1 MISQIEQTMYRLN
14 NLDRTQQKLNFQL
27 GGERLENGSD
37 DSVLF
42 GRITSAQ
49 DKIRTFDGIKTL
61 VERTEVQNN
70 MADSSLAEVKN
81 LLTYVKSE
89 LIKANTDTVGD
100 TDLKSIAV
108 GLAGTRENL
117 FTLANTQVEGEYL
130 FAGSDSSVKPFVK
143 NPTTGAIT
151 YEGNNKLRKIAVEEG
166 SYRERGVN
174 GFDAM
179 MFSSSVAYE
188 NKTFTFSSTDRILDQ
203 DGNEWKIDMDNAVS
217 PSSPK
222 NPLTLVKYD
231 LDGNTTNEF
240 MNYASNGLALD
251 PLTGTYS
258 FTTPNVAGTKFEAKT
273 SIFDLMDNIINTLS
287 MVDGSGNQIDRAKV
301 RENLGR
307 QLDAVDKSFTDLTI
321 AHADLGAKNK
331 VFETSLE
338 SIESKLAEYRK
349 LETTLASSDLTE
361 VAIKLKALELT
372 YTAMYSTVSRT
383 NELSLV
389 NFMK

>member
-27 GGERLENGSD
+27 GEERLENGSD

-100 TDLKSIAV
+100 VDLKSIAV

-130 FAGSDSSVKPFVK
+130 FAGSDSSVRPFVK
-143 NPTTGAIT
+143 DPATGAIT

-179 MFSSSVAYE
+179 MFSSSVAYKNE
-188 NKTFTFSSTDRILDQ
+188 TLTFNSTDRILDQ
-203 DGNEWKIDMDNAVS
+203 DGNEWKLDTATNL
-217 PSSPK
+217 
-222 NPLTLVKYD
+222 LTKYD
-231 LDGNTTNEF
+231 LDGKATTTTQVVSF
-240 MNYASNGLALD
+240 DSTA
-251 PLTGTYS
+251 GTYS
-258 FTTPNVAGTKFEAKT
+258 FITPNVAGTKFEAKT
-273 SIFDLMDNIINTLS
+273 SIFDLMDNIINTLN
-287 MVDGSGNQIDRAKV
+287 MVDSSGNQIDRAKV

-307 QLDAVDKSFTDLTI
+307 QLDAVDKYFTDLTI

>member
-14 NLDRTQQKLNFQL
+14 NLDKTQQKLNFQL

-100 TDLKSIAV
+100 ADLKSIAV

-143 NPTTGAIT
+143 NPATGAIT

-179 MFSSSVAYE
+179 MFSSSVAYQLE
-188 NKTFTFSSTDRILDQ
+188 TFTFNSTDRILDQ
-203 DGNEWKIDMDNAVS
+203 DGNEWKLESDVS
-217 PSSPK
+217 TPPIFS
-222 NPLTLVKYD
+222 LRKYD
-231 LDGNTTNEF
+231 LDGKATTATQVVN
-240 MNYASNGLALD
+240 LD
-251 PLTGTYS
+251 STTGTYS

-273 SIFDLMDNIINTLS
+273 SVFDLMDNIINTLS

-301 RENLGR
+301 RENLGK
-307 QLDAVDKSFTDLTI
+307 QLESVDKSFTDLTI
-321 AHADLGAKNK
+321 AHSDLGAKNK

>member
-70 MADSSLAEVKN
+70 MADSSLAEVNN

-100 TDLKSIAV
+100 ADLKSIAV

-130 FAGSDSSVKPFVK
+130 FAGSDSSVRPFVK
-143 NPTTGAIT
+143 DPATGAIT

-179 MFSSSVAYE
+179 MFSSSVAYKNE
-188 NKTFTFSSTDRILDQ
+188 TLTFNSTDRILDQ
-203 DGNEWKIDMDNAVS
+203 DGNEWKLDTATNL
-217 PSSPK
+217 
-222 NPLTLVKYD
+222 LTKYD
-231 LDGNTTNEF
+231 LDGKATTTTQVVSF
-240 MNYASNGLALD
+240 DSTA
-251 PLTGTYS
+251 GTYS
-258 FTTPNVAGTKFEAKT
+258 FITPNVAGTKFEAKT
-273 SIFDLMDNIINTLS
+273 SIFDLMDNIINTLN
-287 MVDGSGNQIDRAKV
+287 MVDSSGNQIDRAKV
-301 RENLGR
+301 RENLGK
-307 QLDAVDKSFTDLTI
+307 QLEAVDKYFTDLTI

>member
-100 TDLKSIAV
+100 VDLKSIAV

-130 FAGSDSSVKPFVK
+130 FAGSDSSVRPFVK
-143 NPTTGAIT
+143 DPATGAIT

-179 MFSSSVAYE
+179 MFSSSVAYKNE
-188 NKTFTFSSTDRILDQ
+188 TLTFNSTDRILDQ
-203 DGNEWKIDMDNAVS
+203 DGNEWKLDTATNL
-217 PSSPK
+217 
-222 NPLTLVKYD
+222 LTKYD
-231 LDGNTTNEF
+231 LDGKATTTTQVVSF
-240 MNYASNGLALD
+240 DSTA
-251 PLTGTYS
+251 GTYS
-258 FTTPNVAGTKFEAKT
+258 FITPNVAGTKFEAKT
-273 SIFDLMDNIINTLS
+273 SIFDLMDNIINTLN
-287 MVDGSGNQIDRAKV
+287 MVDSSGNQIDRAKV

>member
-14 NLDRTQQKLNFQL
+14 NLDKTQQKLNFQL

-70 MADSSLAEVKN
+70 MADSSLAEVNN

-100 TDLKSIAV
+100 VDLKSIAV

-130 FAGSDSSVKPFVK
+130 FAGSDSSVRPFVK
-143 NPTTGAIT
+143 DPATGAIT

-179 MFSSSVAYE
+179 MFSSSVAYKNE
-188 NKTFTFSSTDRILDQ
+188 TLTFNSTDRILDQ
-203 DGNEWKIDMDNAVS
+203 DGNEWKLDTATNL
-217 PSSPK
+217 
-222 NPLTLVKYD
+222 LTKYD
-231 LDGNTTNEF
+231 LDGKATTTTQVVSF
-240 MNYASNGLALD
+240 DSTA
-251 PLTGTYS
+251 GTYS
-258 FTTPNVAGTKFEAKT
+258 FITPNVAGTKFEAKT
-273 SIFDLMDNIINTLS
+273 SIFDLMDNIINTLN
-287 MVDGSGNQIDRAKV
+287 MVDSSGNQIDRAKV

-361 VAIKLKALELT
+361 VSIKLKALELT

>member
-100 TDLKSIAV
+100 ADLKSIAV

-130 FAGSDSSVKPFVK
+130 FAGSDSSVRPFVK
-143 NPTTGAIT
+143 DPATGAIT

-179 MFSSSVAYE
+179 MFSSSVAYKNE
-188 NKTFTFSSTDRILDQ
+188 TLTFNSTDRILDQ
-203 DGNEWKIDMDNAVS
+203 DGNEWKLDTATNL
-217 PSSPK
+217 
-222 NPLTLVKYD
+222 LTKYD
-231 LDGNTTNEF
+231 LDGKATTTTQVVSF
-240 MNYASNGLALD
+240 DSTA
-251 PLTGTYS
+251 GTYS
-258 FTTPNVAGTKFEAKT
+258 FITPNVAGTKFEAKT
-273 SIFDLMDNIINTLS
+273 SIFDLMDNIINTLN
-287 MVDGSGNQIDRAKV
+287 MVDSSGNQIDRAKV
-301 RENLGR
+301 RENLGK
-307 QLDAVDKSFTDLTI
+307 QLEAVDKYFTDLTI

>member
-100 TDLKSIAV
+100 VDLKSIAV

-130 FAGSDSSVKPFVK
+130 FAGSDSSVRPFVK
-143 NPTTGAIT
+143 DPATGAIT

-179 MFSSSVAYE
+179 MFSSSVAYKNE
-188 NKTFTFSSTDRILDQ
+188 TLTFNSTDRILDQ
-203 DGNEWKIDMDNAVS
+203 DGNEWKLDTATNL
-217 PSSPK
+217 
-222 NPLTLVKYD
+222 LTKYD
-231 LDGNTTNEF
+231 LDGKATTTTQVVSF
-240 MNYASNGLALD
+240 DSTA
-251 PLTGTYS
+251 GTYS
-258 FTTPNVAGTKFEAKT
+258 FITPNVAGTKFEAKT
-273 SIFDLMDNIINTLS
+273 SIFDLMDNIINTLN
-287 MVDGSGNQIDRAKV
+287 MVDSSGNQIDRAKV

-321 AHADLGAKNK
+321 AHADL
-331 VFETSLE
+331 
-338 SIESKLAEYRK
+338 
-349 LETTLASSDLTE
+349 
-361 VAIKLKALELT
+361 
-372 YTAMYSTVSRT
+372 
-383 NELSLV
+383 
-389 NFMK
+389 

>member
-1 MISQIEQTMYRLN
+1 MINQIEQTVYRLN
-14 NLDRTQQKLNFQL
+14 NLDKTQQKLNFQL
-27 GGERLENGSD
+27 SGERLENGSD

-49 DKIRTFDGIKTL
+49 DKIRTFTGIKTL

-70 MADSSLAEVKN
+70 MADSSLAEAKN
-81 LLTYVKSE
+81 LLTYIKSE
-89 LIKANTDTVGD
+89 LMKANTSTTGD
-100 TDLKSIAV
+100 DDLKSIAV
-108 GLAGTRENL
+108 ALKGTKENL

-130 FAGSDSSVKPFVK
+130 FSGSDSSVKPFVK
-143 NPTTGAIT
+143 DSTTGVIS
-151 YEGNNKLRKIAVEEG
+151 YVGDNKLRKIAVEEG

-179 MFSSSVAYE
+179 MFSSSVAYKNE
-188 NKTFTFSSTDRILDQ
+188 TLTFNSTDRILDQ
-203 DGNEWKIDMDNAVS
+203 DGNEWKLDTATNL
-217 PSSPK
+217 
-222 NPLTLVKYD
+222 LTKYD
-231 LDGNTTNEF
+231 LDGKATTTTQVVSF
-240 MNYASNGLALD
+240 DSTA
-251 PLTGTYS
+251 GTYS
-258 FTTPNVAGTKFEAKT
+258 FITPNVAGTKFEAKT
-273 SIFDLMDNIINTLS
+273 SIFDLMDNIINTLN
-287 MVDGSGNQIDRAKV
+287 MVDSSGNQIDRAKV
-301 RENLGR
+301 TENLGK
-307 QLDAVDKSFTDLTI
+307 QMNAIDQYASDLNIT
-321 AHADLGAKNK
+321 HADLGAKNK

-338 SIESKLAEYRK
+338 SLDSKIAEYKK

>member
-70 MADSSLAEVKN
+70 MSDSSLAEVKN

-143 NPTTGAIT
+143 DPTTGAIT

-203 DGNEWKIDMDNAVS
+203 DGNEWKLDTATNL
-217 PSSPK
+217 
-222 NPLTLVKYD
+222 LTKYD
-231 LDGNTTNEF
+231 LDGKATTATQVVN
-240 MNYASNGLALD
+240 LD
-251 PLTGTYS
+251 STTGTYS
-258 FTTPNVAGTKFEAKT
+258 FITPGVAGTKFEAKT
-273 SIFDLMDNIINTLS
+273 SIFDLMDNIINTLN
-287 MVDGSGNQIDRAKV
+287 MVDSSGNQIDRAKV
-301 RENLGR
+301 RENLGK
-307 QLDAVDKSFTDLTI
+307 QLEAVDKSFTDLTI